1 MLPSQPLVVAMAV
14 VDELQEQLLK
24 REEQLSLLLGYLM
37 TKVESLSMRETM
49 VETVDRAV
57 GATHATVDVERAR
70 VEADAQKWREKLKI
84 QGTMVEANIDI
95 DKQL

>member
-1 MLPSQPLVVAMAV
+1 

-57 GATHATVDVERAR
+57 GATHATVDV
-70 VEADAQKWREKLKI
+70 
-84 QGTMVEANIDI
+84 
-95 DKQL
+95 